1 MRHYDKIFFQHS
13 LGRLPLAARRQLVP
27 KILHG
32 IGSDVRPYQE
42 VLFNFFLRL
51 LPDIKRPP
59 RGSTEDLQF
68 RDIMFSDPKD
78 AEHVAN
84 YLGNLFLLAG
94 TLDQSQTRGLDE
106 DDYNYLTLSNPDTWS
121 PEKNGLSL
129 GETCRL
135 AVSFLE
141 TGAFTD
147 KERLLPAL
155 CAMAHADSTVS
166 TVGNDMLKRT
176 TISYED
182 PDYVETLYYAYDHL
196 GWPVRIRV
204 LRLLTKSKLA
214 ATHVHRIFKVFQRN
228 CDLWEDSDVRTK
240 SRTGDYTGYK
250 AWVIENA
257 NVLLH
262 FLNWTVR
269 VSPNNPEFSPVARSI
284 LYRCSEFLHG
294 TLGCP
299 TPLPERRTADDRT
312 LRCIAYQIIG
322 FMGAVP
328 GALDGEDS
336 SSEDSV
342 GIFTDTVDPAD
353 TNQGRLIIWLLKAL
367 AEDPVEDAVVHIDS
381 ALSSIASSF
390 KPGSDPTVKLKGQDK
405 VLQWLIANMTTGP
418 LPQDS
423 RSIRHAIVRIANR
436 CYPFNNTSARWID
449 ILALSRPKERKDV
462 VEEGERGLDPRTY
475 FPEDNTMVQA
485 SVGPDQAHVLPD
497 WKEMTGHFEAI
508 QDMASP
514 PTASMAHAK
523 LVAFVK
529 QLLFLTALRDTDFR
543 FVPGWQHQLDVLVK
557 TDRDTRNTIRQ
568 YLTAQGEI
576 VQSFLLDV
584 LAGLGS
590 GDPDIMELTARNFL
604 EVASLAPA
612 SSLEVPLE
620 HLSGAEAM
628 FLQGRRQLQVLWARI
643 QGILVNNIDP
653 GRSEADSV
661 SQQFCE
667 AVNTLGHSA
676 NTEPSGLHMAEG
688 HLLSSAYSLS
698 RLVYR
703 GQEIPVTIREALSRC
718 MPSLLGTR
726 SSSLDV
732 ILEGLIQ
739 LWTAGIPPTSQVAS
753 SAQPADRLDNL
764 TEYYIEPLSVQ
775 AKQGNEKAI
784 TALGRLAMVVDDDD
798 IVNSVLGKLYDLHE
812 MKQTEIHFA
821 VGEAIVASVACW
833 DSEALQLA
841 VDVDPFLFE
850 QRRLHRADK
859 LRQVLEKLVSDSKQ
873 TKPSLI
879 KASGIWLFCM
889 MQYCSH
895 LPEVQSRLRSCQ
907 VAFMRLLGSRDE
919 LVQETASRGLAV
931 VYEKGDESI
940 KETLVRDFV
949 AAFTGSTVQIK
960 VDEETELFEP
970 GALPTGEGNS
980 VTSYKDIV
988 SLANE
993 VGDQTLIYKFMSLAN
1008 NSHTWAARSA
1018 FGRFGLSKI
1027 LSVSDVD
1034 PKLYPKLFRYRFDPN
1049 TNVQKSMDDIW
1060 KALVK
1065 DSNEVLDKYFDDI
1078 LQDLLVSILG
1088 REWRVRE
1095 ASCAAISDLIQGR
1108 PFDKYEKYYQQI
1120 WASALKVLDDVKA
1133 TVRSAAQNLCGA
1145 LSNTLVHQ
1153 VELSGSSE
1161 TTKKMMQ
1168 EGLPFLL
1175 SDKGIESTT
1184 QEVKLIATGTIL
1196 KLTKSGGKALQP
1208 FIPDMVTKLLGL
1220 LSTLEP
1226 EQVNYLYNRTNEDN
1240 REKLD
1245 RFRAQMVTR
1254 GPLVEAIENLLR
1266 NVDTAVMKQLVLQ
1279 LEDVIKTAV
1288 GMPSKIG
1295 CAQVLG
1301 TLATRH
1307 AEDFKPYSARFLQL
1321 VEKQI
1326 LDRNDE
1332 VSVGYAKAA
1341 AYIIRVA
1348 PDQAQLRFVNALI
1361 QLYLKSEND
1370 TRRQKV
1376 ADAVLALFKISPDH
1390 FNTLE
1395 GSLLPLAFLG
1405 KHDTDEYVQKV
1416 FDEVWSKNAGSSF
1429 STTRYTAEIVSLIQE
1444 ALETAQWALKHGGA
1458 LASASLVLAVTGATT
1473 VSGYVNEEHLKTVW
1487 PVFEKSL
1494 ALKTFVGKEKLLPA
1508 FSSVVSKGKT
1518 WWEKDARLAESLKKI
1533 AVREAKR
1540 NNEGYRPHAFR
1551 CLSQFAAA
1559 REDLEMLDEI
1569 SNIVQPFIVEFV
1581 EDVEMKDTS
1590 DKAGQ
1595 AAAARGDDRRSK
1607 TVWAAI
1613 EAIAKGYNRPNQGRD
1628 PIAELSRIIMAVEG
1642 QGKTPAA
1649 TQQNPILARPPLE
1662 PVRRAYWYNCVAELL
1677 EEASKAQVEG
1687 GSTTSEGVATLLWLA
1702 KTLDLDNNQ
1711 LGTEQQRLARAKAAL
1726 ALCTVWRDVPTGDKW
1741 HFRDAMLG
1749 SIQQAVEE
1757 ERSPEVKKKWQS
1769 CLTILQ

>member
-1 MRHYDKIFFQHS
+1 
-13 LGRLPLAARRQLVP
+13 
-27 KILHG
+27 
-32 IGSDVRPYQE
+32 
-42 VLFNFFLRL
+42 
-51 LPDIKRPP
+51 
-59 RGSTEDLQF
+59 
-68 RDIMFSDPKD
+68 
-78 AEHVAN
+78 
-84 YLGNLFLLAG
+84 
-94 TLDQSQTRGLDE
+94 
-106 DDYNYLTLSNPDTWS
+106 
-121 PEKNGLSL
+121 
-129 GETCRL
+129 
-135 AVSFLE
+135 
-141 TGAFTD
+141 
-147 KERLLPAL
+147 
-155 CAMAHADSTVS
+155 
-166 TVGNDMLKRT
+166 
-176 TISYED
+176 
-182 PDYVETLYYAYDHL
+182 
-196 GWPVRIRV
+196 
-204 LRLLTKSKLA
+204 
-214 ATHVHRIFKVFQRN
+214 
-228 CDLWEDSDVRTK
+228 
-240 SRTGDYTGYK
+240 
-250 AWVIENA
+250 
-257 NVLLH
+257 
-262 FLNWTVR
+262 
-269 VSPNNPEFSPVARSI
+269 
-284 LYRCSEFLHG
+284 
-294 TLGCP
+294 
-299 TPLPERRTADDRT
+299 
-312 LRCIAYQIIG
+312 
-322 FMGAVP
+322 
-328 GALDGEDS
+328 
-336 SSEDSV
+336 
-342 GIFTDTVDPAD
+342 
-353 TNQGRLIIWLLKAL
+353 
-367 AEDPVEDAVVHIDS
+367 
-381 ALSSIASSF
+381 
-390 KPGSDPTVKLKGQDK
+390 
-405 VLQWLIANMTTGP
+405 
-418 LPQDS
+418 
-423 RSIRHAIVRIANR
+423 
-436 CYPFNNTSARWID
+436 
-449 ILALSRPKERKDV
+449 
-462 VEEGERGLDPRTY
+462 
-475 FPEDNTMVQA
+475 
-485 SVGPDQAHVLPD
+485 
-497 WKEMTGHFEAI
+497 
-508 QDMASP
+508 
-514 PTASMAHAK
+514 
-523 LVAFVK
+523 
-529 QLLFLTALRDTDFR
+529 
-543 FVPGWQHQLDVLVK
+543 
-557 TDRDTRNTIRQ
+557 
-568 YLTAQGEI
+568 
-576 VQSFLLDV
+576 
-584 LAGLGS
+584 
-590 GDPDIMELTARNFL
+590 
-604 EVASLAPA
+604 
-612 SSLEVPLE
+612 
-620 HLSGAEAM
+620 
-628 FLQGRRQLQVLWARI
+628 
-643 QGILVNNIDP
+643 
-653 GRSEADSV
+653 
-661 SQQFCE
+661 
-667 AVNTLGHSA
+667 
-676 NTEPSGLHMAEG
+676 
-688 HLLSSAYSLS
+688 
-698 RLVYR
+698 
-703 GQEIPVTIREALSRC
+703 

-1361 QLYLKSEND
+1361 QLYLKSE
-1370 TRRQKV
+1370 
-1376 ADAVLALFKISPDH
+1376 
-1390 FNTLE
+1390 
-1395 GSLLPLAFLG
+1395 
-1405 KHDTDEYVQKV
+1405 
-1416 FDEVWSKNAGSSF
+1416 
-1429 STTRYTAEIVSLIQE
+1429 
-1444 ALETAQWALKHGGA
+1444 
-1458 LASASLVLAVTGATT
+1458 
-1473 VSGYVNEEHLKTVW
+1473 KT
-1487 PVFEKSL
+1487 
-1494 ALKTFVGKEKLLPA
+1494 
-1508 FSSVVSKGKT
+1508 
-1518 WWEKDARLAESLKKI
+1518 
-1533 AVREAKR
+1533 
-1540 NNEGYRPHAFR
+1540 
-1551 CLSQFAAA
+1551 
-1559 REDLEMLDEI
+1559 
-1569 SNIVQPFIVEFV
+1569 
-1581 EDVEMKDTS
+1581 
-1590 DKAGQ
+1590 
-1595 AAAARGDDRRSK
+1595 RGDRR
-1607 TVWAAI
+1607 W
-1613 EAIAKGYNRPNQGRD
+1613 R
-1628 PIAELSRIIMAVEG
+1628 
-1642 QGKTPAA
+1642 
-1649 TQQNPILARPPLE
+1649 
-1662 PVRRAYWYNCVAELL
+1662 
-1677 EEASKAQVEG
+1677 
-1687 GSTTSEGVATLLWLA
+1687 TLY
-1702 KTLDLDNNQ
+1702 
-1711 LGTEQQRLARAKAAL
+1711 
-1726 ALCTVWRDVPTGDKW
+1726 
-1741 HFRDAMLG
+1741 
-1749 SIQQAVEE
+1749 
-1757 ERSPEVKKKWQS
+1757 
-1769 CLTILQ
+1769 